1 MPIAPYYGAGP
12 VAQDQIAFVNTGSM
26 IFTENGN
33 RFTGYIPD
41 DTNFVAYPKSLAGGL
56 GLGLWCLDPE
66 GITRA
71 ADIKGMRG
79 LEAIQLWGAWKGGG
93 HGQDDESGGRKHV
106 RIVYANQMRCS
117 VR

>member
-56 GLGLWCLDPE
+56 GLGLWCLTPKASPAPP
-66 GITRA
+66 TA
-71 ADIKGMRG
+71 PGMSASSNTIRG
-79 LEAIQLWGAWKGGG
+79 LLPI
-93 HGQDDESGGRKHV
+93 
-106 RIVYANQMRCS
+106 
-117 VR
+117 